1 MVFYALKFSFFM
13 PEIKTIGVLTAGGD
27 APGMNAC
34 IRAVTRVARHH
45 DMRVLGVEHGFTGL
59 MAGDYT
65 ELIRSSVSNIIQRG
79 GKILK
84 SARSPEFLT
93 PEGRK
98 KAFDSMLAAK
108 MDGLVVIGGDGTA
121 QAGAAFC
128 AEYDIPVV
136 GCPGTIDNDLFG
148 TDYSIGFDTAVNTA
162 LENIDKIRDTADA
175 FERTFYIEVMGRTS
189 GFIALDVGLSCGAE
203 FIAIAENEGSLDE
216 LLKIFKNQ
224 RATKRSNMIIVA
236 EGDEAGGAFKLAE
249 TVKEHTGVDYRVA
262 ILGHVQ
268 RGGSPTARDRIL
280 ASKLGAAAVEA
291 LINGHSNI
299 MTGEVNGKL
308 TLTPLKEAA
317 DTKKPVDAILFE
329 LTKVLAQ

>member
-1 MVFYALKFSFFM
+1 M

-45 DMRVLGVEHGFTGL
+45 NIRVLGVEHGFTGL

-79 GKILK
+79 GTILK
-84 SARSPEFLT
+84 SARTPEFHT

-98 KAFDSMLAAK
+98 KAFLAMRKAG
-108 MDGLVVIGGDGTA
+108 MDGLVVIGGDGTSR
-121 QAGAAFC
+121 AGAALCEEF
-128 AEYDIPVV
+128 DITVV
-136 GCPGTIDNDLFG
+136 GCPGTIDNDLYG

-162 LENIDKIRDTADA
+162 LESIDKIRDTADA

-203 FIAIAENEGSLDE
+203 FIAIPENETNLDE

-236 EGDEAGGAFKLAE
+236 EGDDAGGAFKLAE
-249 TVKEHTGVDYRVA
+249 KVKEFTGVEYRVA

-291 LINGHSNI
+291 LINGQSNI

-308 TLTPLKEAA
+308 SLTSFAEAA
-317 DTKKPVDAILFE
+317 EKKKPVDTILFE
-329 LTKVLAQ
+329 LTKVLAE

>member
-1 MVFYALKFSFFM
+1 M

-34 IRAVTRVARHH
+34 TRAVTRVARHH
-45 DMRVLGVEHGFTGL
+45 NIRVLGVEHGFTGL

-79 GKILK
+79 GTILK
-84 SARSPEFLT
+84 SARTPEFLT

-98 KAFDSMLAAK
+98 KANNAMRAAG
-108 MDGLVVIGGDGTA
+108 MDGLVIIGGDGTSR
-121 QAGAAFC
+121 AGAAFC
-128 AEYDIPVV
+128 AEYDIAVV
-136 GCPGTIDNDLFG
+136 GCPGTIDNDLYG
-148 TDYSIGFDTAVNTA
+148 TDYSIGFDTAINTA
-162 LENIDKIRDTADA
+162 LESIDKIRDTADA

-203 FIAIAENEGSLDE
+203 FIAIPENDTNLDA

-249 TVKEHTGVDYRVA
+249 KVKEHTGVDYRVA

-291 LINGHSNI
+291 LINGQSNI

-308 TLTPLKEAA
+308 TLTSFIDAA
-317 DTKKPVDAILFE
+317 EKKKPVDTILFE
-329 LTKVLAQ
+329 LTKVLAE

>member
-1 MVFYALKFSFFM
+1 MS
-13 PEIKTIGVLTAGGD
+13 EIKTIGVLTAGGD

-34 IRAVTRVARHH
+34 IRAITRVARHH
-45 DMRVLGVEHGFTGL
+45 DIRVLGVEHGFTGL

-79 GKILK
+79 GTILK
-84 SARSPEFLT
+84 SARTPEFCK

-98 KAFDSMLAAK
+98 KAYDSMRSAK
-108 MDGLVVIGGDGTA
+108 MDGLVIIGGDGTA
-121 QAGAAFC
+121 KAGAALC
-128 AEYDIPVV
+128 AEFDIPVV

-148 TDYSIGFDTAVNTA
+148 TDHTIGFDTAVNTA
-162 LENIDKIRDTADA
+162 LESIDKIRDTADA

-189 GFIALDVGLSCGAE
+189 GYIALDVGLSCGAE
-203 FIAIAENEGSLDE
+203 FIAIPENETSFEE

-224 RATKRSNMIIVA
+224 RSTKRSNMIIVA

-249 TVKEHTGVDYRVA
+249 KVKEHTGVEYRVA

-268 RGGSPTARDRIL
+268 RGGSPTASDRIL

-291 LINGHSNI
+291 LLNGHSNI
-299 MTGEVNGKL
+299 MTGEVKGEL
-308 TLTPLKEAA
+308 TLTPLTEAA
-317 DTKKPVDAILFE
+317 EKKKPVDTILFE
-329 LTKVLAQ
+329 LTKILAE

>member
-1 MVFYALKFSFFM
+1 M

-79 GKILK
+79 GTILK
-84 SARSPEFLT
+84 SARTPEFHT

-98 KAFDSMLAAK
+98 KAYDSMSAAG

-121 QAGAAFC
+121 SAGGIFC
-128 AEYDIPVV
+128 AEFDIPVV

-148 TDYSIGFDTAVNTA
+148 TDHTIGFDTAINTA
-162 LENIDKIRDTADA
+162 LESIDKIRDTADA

-203 FIAIAENEGSLDE
+203 FIAIPENATSLDE

-236 EGDEAGGAFKLAE
+236 EGDDAGGAFKLAE
-249 TVKEHTGVDYRVA
+249 KVKEHTGIDYRVA

-291 LINGHSNI
+291 LINGQSNI

-308 TLTPLKEAA
+308 SLTPFTEAA
-317 DTKKPVDAILFE
+317 EKKKPVDTILFE
-329 LTKVLAQ
+329 LTKVLAE

>member
-1 MVFYALKFSFFM
+1 MI
-13 PEIKTIGVLTAGGD
+13 PIKTIGVLTAGGD

-34 IRAVTRVARHH
+34 IRAVTRVARHK
-45 DMRVLGVEHGFTGL
+45 DVRVLGVEHGFTGL
-59 MAGDYT
+59 IAGDYT

-79 GKILK
+79 GTILK
-84 SARSPEFLT
+84 SARTPEFLT

-98 KAFDSMLAAK
+98 KAYDSMKAAG
-108 MDGLVVIGGDGTA
+108 MEGLVIIGGDGTA

-128 AEYDIPVV
+128 AEFDIPVV

-148 TDYSIGFDTAVNTA
+148 TDETIGFDTAINTA
-162 LENIDKIRDTADA
+162 LESIDKIRDTADA

-203 FIAIAENEGSLDE
+203 FIAIPENETSLDE

-224 RATKRSNMIIVA
+224 RSTKRSNMIIVA
-236 EGDEAGGAFKLAE
+236 EGDDAGGAFKLAE
-249 TVKEHTGVDYRVA
+249 KVKEHTGIDYRVA

-280 ASKLGAAAVEA
+280 ASKMGAAAVEG
-291 LINGHSNI
+291 LLNGQSNI

-308 TLTPLKEAA
+308 TLTPFIEAA
-317 DTKKPVDAILFE
+317 ETKKPIDAILLE
-329 LTKVLAQ
+329 LTKVLAE

>member
-1 MVFYALKFSFFM
+1 M

-45 DMRVLGVEHGFTGL
+45 DIRVLGVEHGFTGL

-65 ELIRSSVSNIIQRG
+65 ELVRSSVSNIIQRG
-79 GKILK
+79 GTILK
-84 SARSPEFLT
+84 SARTPEFLT
-93 PEGRK
+93 PEARK
-98 KAFDSMLAAK
+98 KAHDSMVTAG

-121 QAGAAFC
+121 RGAAAFC
-128 AEYDIPVV
+128 NEFDIPVV
-136 GCPGTIDNDLFG
+136 GCPGTIDNDLYG
-148 TDYSIGFDTAVNTA
+148 TDFTIGFDTAVNTA

-189 GFIALDVGLSCGAE
+189 GFIALEVGISCGAE
-203 FIAIAENEGSLDE
+203 FIAIPENPTRLED
-216 LLKIFKNQ
+216 LLKIFKGL

-236 EGDEAGGAFKLAE
+236 EGDEAGGAMELAE
-249 TVKEHTGVDYRVA
+249 KVKERTGIDYRIA

-291 LINGHSNI
+291 LINGKTNI

-308 TLTPLKEAA
+308 SLTPFA
-317 DTKKPVDAILFE
+317 DASGTKKPVDEIMFE
-329 LTKVLAQ
+329 LAKILAE

>member
-1 MVFYALKFSFFM
+1 MA
-13 PEIKTIGVLTAGGD
+13 EIKTIGVLTAGGD

-34 IRAVTRVARHH
+34 IRSVTRVARHH
-45 DMRVLGVEHGFTGL
+45 DIRVLGVEHGFTGL

-79 GKILK
+79 GTILK
-84 SARSPEFLT
+84 SARTPEFLK
-93 PEGRK
+93 PECRK
-98 KAFDSMLAAK
+98 KAYDSMAAAK

-121 QAGAAFC
+121 RAAAAFC
-128 AEYDIPVV
+128 AEFDIPVV

-148 TDYSIGFDTAVNTA
+148 TDHTIGFDTAVNTA
-162 LENIDKIRDTADA
+162 LESIDKIRDTADA

-189 GFIALDVGLSCGAE
+189 GYIALDVGLSCGAE
-203 FIAIAENEGSLDE
+203 FIAIPENETSLDD

-224 RATKRSNMIIVA
+224 RSTKRSNMIIVA
-236 EGDEAGGAFKLAE
+236 EGDEAGGAFTLAE
-249 TVKEHTGVDYRVA
+249 KVKEHTGIDYRVA

-291 LINGHSNI
+291 LLNGQSNI

-308 TLTPLKEAA
+308 TLTPLIEAA
-317 DTKKPVDAILFE
+317 ETKKPVDTILFE
-329 LTKVLAQ
+329 LTKILAE

>member
-1 MVFYALKFSFFM
+1 M
-13 PEIKTIGVLTAGGD
+13 PQIKTIGVLTAGGD

-45 DMRVLGVEHGFTGL
+45 DIRVLGVEHGFTGL

-79 GKILK
+79 GTILK
-84 SARSPEFLT
+84 SARTPEFLK
-93 PEGRK
+93 PECRK
-98 KAFDSMLAAK
+98 KAYDSMKAAG

-121 QAGAAFC
+121 RGAAAFC
-128 AEYDIPVV
+128 EEFDIPVV
-136 GCPGTIDNDLFG
+136 GCPGTIDNDLYG
-148 TDYSIGFDTAVNTA
+148 TDFTIGFDTAVNTA
-162 LENIDKIRDTADA
+162 LESIDKIRDTADA

-189 GFIALDVGLSCGAE
+189 GFIALEVGISCGAE
-203 FIAIAENEGSLDE
+203 FIAIPENPTRLED
-216 LLKIFKNQ
+216 LLKIFKSQ

-236 EGDEAGGAFKLAE
+236 EGDEAGGAMELAKK
-249 TVKEHTGVDYRVA
+249 VKEQTGVDYRIA

-280 ASKLGAAAVEA
+280 ASKLGAAAIEA
-291 LINGHSNI
+291 LLNGKNNI

-308 TLTPLKEAA
+308 SLTPFSEAA
-317 DTKKPVDAILFE
+317 EKKKPVDEIMFE
-329 LTKVLAQ
+329 LAKILAE

>member
-1 MVFYALKFSFFM
+1 M

-45 DMRVLGVEHGFTGL
+45 DIRVLGVEHGFTGL

-79 GKILK
+79 GTILK
-84 SARSPEFLT
+84 SARTPEFHT

-98 KAFDSMLAAK
+98 KAYDCMRAAG

-121 QAGAAFC
+121 SAGGIFC
-128 AEYDIPVV
+128 AEFDIPVV

-148 TDYSIGFDTAVNTA
+148 TDHTIGFDTAINTA
-162 LENIDKIRDTADA
+162 LESIDKIRDTADA

-203 FIAIAENEGSLDE
+203 FIAIPENQTSLDE

-224 RATKRSNMIIVA
+224 RSTKRSNMIIVA
-236 EGDEAGGAFKLAE
+236 EGDDAGGAFKLAE
-249 TVKEHTGVDYRVA
+249 KVKEHTGIDYRVA

-291 LINGHSNI
+291 LVNGQSNI

-308 TLTPLKEAA
+308 SLTPFTEAA
-317 DTKKPVDAILFE
+317 EKKKPVDTILFE
-329 LTKVLAQ
+329 LTKVLAE

>member
-1 MVFYALKFSFFM
+1 M
-13 PEIKTIGVLTAGGD
+13 KTIGVLTAGGD

-45 DMRVLGVEHGFTGL
+45 EIRVLGIEHGFTGL

-79 GKILK
+79 GTILK
-84 SARSPEFLT
+84 SARTPEFLK
-93 PEGRK
+93 PECRK
-98 KAFDSMLAAK
+98 KAYQSMQAAG
-108 MDGLVVIGGDGTA
+108 MNGLIVIGGDGTSR
-121 QAGAAFC
+121 AGAAFSE
-128 AEYDIPVV
+128 EYDIPVV

-148 TDYSIGFDTAVNTA
+148 TDFTIGFDTAVNTA

-189 GFIALDVGLSCGAE
+189 GYIALDVGLSCGAE
-203 FIAIAENEGSLDE
+203 YIAIPENPTNLDD

-224 RATKRSNMIIVA
+224 RSTKRSNMIIVA

-249 TVKEHTGVDYRVA
+249 KVKEHTGIDYRVA

-280 ASKLGAAAVEA
+280 ASKLGGAAVEA
-291 LINGHSNI
+291 LINGHKNV
-299 MTGEVNGKL
+299 MTGEVNGVL
-308 TLTPLKEAA
+308 TLTSLKDASEQ
-317 DTKKPVDAILFE
+317 KKPVDAILVE
-329 LTKVLAQ
+329 LSKILAE

>member
-1 MVFYALKFSFFM
+1 MAK
-13 PEIKTIGVLTAGGD
+13 IKTIGVLTAGGD

-45 DMRVLGVEHGFTGL
+45 DVRVLGVEHGFTGL

-79 GKILK
+79 GTILK
-84 SARSPEFLT
+84 SARTPEFHT

-98 KAFDSMLAAK
+98 TAYDSMRHAG

-121 QAGAAFC
+121 TAGSIFC
-128 AEYDIPVV
+128 SEFDIPVV

-148 TDYSIGFDTAVNTA
+148 TDYSIGFDTAINTA
-162 LENIDKIRDTADA
+162 LESIDKIRDTADA

-189 GFIALDVGLSCGAE
+189 GFIALNVGLSCGAE
-203 FIAIAENEGSLDE
+203 YIAIPENQTSLDE

-249 TVKEHTGVDYRVA
+249 KVKEHTGVEYRVA

-280 ASKLGAAAVEA
+280 ASKLGAAAVEG
-291 LINGHSNI
+291 LLNGESNI
-299 MTGEVNGKL
+299 MTGDVNGKL
-308 TLTPLKEAA
+308 SLTPFKEAA
-317 DTKKPVDAILFE
+317 EKKKPVDTILFE
-329 LTKVLAQ
+329 LAKVLAE